1 IDKPRQS
8 YASADLKIRTR
19 TKLTLML
26 ITITSQLP
34 GGNVNSAIDVS
45 RSIDVV
51 SSIAVSCPKC
61 GGLGYFGQLPMQDQ
75 DLAVVPLSSIIPNQ
89 GTIPV
94 SPYSAGDRFSCRV
107 LDSTFHEISSFLF
120 ARGSR

>member
-1 IDKPRQS
+1 MRPSVLRLKIARTIDTYHDTQRLGIDKPRQS

-51 SSIAVSCPKC
+51 SSIAVSCPKR

-75 DLAVVPLSSIIPNQ
+75 DLAVVPL
-89 GTIPV
+89 
-94 SPYSAGDRFSCRV
+94 
-107 LDSTFHEISSFLF
+107 
-120 ARGSR
+120 